1 VLRWQG
7 VELLC
12 VDLCGYR
19 IHIDGAFV
27 MIDRD
32 LAIVDPSQLP
42 FWFLEKL
49 KELRVHTIEVTPSD
63 NRWIINACRCARPV
77 THAGRSFKPHPR

>member
-1 VLRWQG
+1 
-7 VELLC
+7 
-12 VDLCGYR
+12 
-19 IHIDGAFV
+19 

-63 NRWIINACRCARPV
+63 NRWIINSLAVAPGRLLMPEGASNRTLDELASHGVEMVTVPTTRC
-77 THAGRSFKPHPR
+77 S